1 MKKISLLVI
10 FTVIGFSLFAQTDNK
25 PAAQPLSENLLA
37 LQTANALARYGY
49 SAQSASALIGAA
61 EIFAQIRTQP
71 LGVQPERQQSGSTAV
86 ETPEFTPANLLADAR
101 RIAGRD
107 ATMLAWANEVERS
120 LNTTT
125 RGAVGGPR
133 SARDI
138 IVGRDTHTYSVQ
150 LRGGELTDITLIGS
164 GVSDLDLYLYDANGN
179 YIIGDEGYDDFGLV
193 WIVPPR
199 TGTYRIV
206 VRNLGNNN
214 NRYDLYI
221 E

>member
-10 FTVIGFSLFAQTDNK
+10 FTVIGFSLFAQTENK

-107 ATMLAWANEVERS
+107 ATMIAWANEVERS

-125 RGAVGGPR
+125 RGAVGGPKW
-133 SARDI
+133 AVDVI
-138 IVGRDTHTYSVQ
+138 PNGGTHTYDISF
-150 LRGGELTDITLIGS
+150 RAGEYSEVAIS
-164 GVSDLDLYLYDANGN
+164 GNGASDLDLYIYDGYGN
-179 YIIGDEGYDDFGLV
+179 LVIGDEGYSDQSTLWFV
-193 WIVPPR
+193 ASR
-199 TGTYRIV
+199 TGVFRIV
-206 VRNLGNNN
+206 IKNWGPRA
-214 NRYDLYI
+214 NRYGLYTN
-221 E
+221 